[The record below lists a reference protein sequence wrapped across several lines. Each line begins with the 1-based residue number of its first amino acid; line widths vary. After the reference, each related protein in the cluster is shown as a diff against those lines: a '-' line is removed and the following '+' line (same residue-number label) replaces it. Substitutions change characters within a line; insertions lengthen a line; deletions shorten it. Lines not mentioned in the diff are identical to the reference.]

1 MALFRNGK
9 LLEAER
15 VIIKSMCSETESC
28 GEIVESKSIPVVS
41 SRINF
46 ETIKVRDFDAKF

>member
-1 MALFRNGK
+1 MVLFRSGK
-9 LLEAER
+9 LLESEQAI
-15 VIIKSMCSETESC
+15 VKSIC
-28 GEIVESKSIPVVS
+28 GETKSCREIVKSKSTSVVS